1 MILNIWRFTDKK
13 PGHDSQS
20 IGLCNAISEIKKC
33 NIFDIETDSAFNVI
47 KNVLSNKFP
56 RGENITKPDILI
68 GAGHKTHISMLSAKY
83 IKKGK
88 IIVLMKPSLPISFF
102 DLCLIPKHDRPK
114 TRKNVI
120 ETNGALNPMK
130 FNENKSLDEGLILLG
145 GLSNHYKWD
154 NNIVISQVKNIIT
167 NKDNKNW
174 TLADSPRTPKGLI
187 QKLSLYNKNVKILH
201 SNTTSMT
208 QLHNY
213 IFNANHIWVSPD
225 SVSMVY
231 ESLSSGASVGILEL
245 PIKNT
250 NRINEAITSLIE
262 KKEITSY
269 SSWLKNKE
277 LRPFEKKFNEA
288 KRCAL
293 IMLEKGILC

>member
-1 MILNIWRFTDKK
+1 MTLNIWRFTDEK

-20 IGLCNAISEIKKC
+20 IGLCNAISEIKEC
-33 NIFDIETDSAFNVI
+33 NIFDIESDSAFNVI

-56 RGENITKPDILI
+56 RGENIAKPDILI

-83 IKKGK
+83 TKKGK
-88 IIVLMKPSLPISFF
+88 IVVLMKPSLPISFF

-130 FNENKSLDEGLILLG
+130 FNENKSLDEGLIQLG

-154 NNIVISQVKNIIT
+154 NNIIISQVKNIIT

-174 TLADSPRTPKGLI
+174 TLADSSRTPKGLI
-187 QKLSLYNKNVKILH
+187 KKLRSYNKNVKILH
-201 SNTTSMT
+201 SNTTSMA

-245 PIKNT
+245 PIKKT

>member
-1 MILNIWRFTDKK
+1 
-13 PGHDSQS
+13 
-20 IGLCNAISEIKKC
+20 
-33 NIFDIETDSAFNVI
+33 
-47 KNVLSNKFP
+47 
-56 RGENITKPDILI
+56 
-68 GAGHKTHISMLSAKY
+68 MLSAKY
-83 IKKGK
+83 TKKGK
-88 IIVLMKPSLPISFF
+88 IIVLMKPSLPTSFF

-130 FNENKSLDEGLILLG
+130 FNENKSLNEGLILLG

-154 NNIVISQVKNIIT
+154 NNIVISQIKNIIT

-174 TLADSPRTPKGLI
+174 ALADSPRTPKGLI
-187 QKLSLYNKNVKILH
+187 QKLSSYNKNVKILH
-201 SNTTSMT
+201 SNTTNMA

-245 PIKNT
+245 PIKKT
-250 NRINEAITSLIE
+250 NRINEAIASLIE

-288 KRCAL
+288 ERCAL
-293 IMLEKGILC
+293 IMLDKGILC